1 MKPRRLIST
10 PRSLERLAFA
20 ARDPG
25 GCSPENPAA
34 LGPGWRLAAAA
45 FGRAEEGEEE
55 GDVERRGVKG
65 VGGVIYAEQALL
77 PLPLTLPTRCSEPEG
92 ARGAS

>member
-1 MKPRRLIST
+1 M
-10 PRSLERLAFA
+10 
-20 ARDPG
+20 
-25 GCSPENPAA
+25 
-34 LGPGWRLAAAA
+34 AAAA